1 MASFVLRVISLLAI
15 LGVAMP
21 AHAEPSFIV
30 GASCNNMD
38 VGTTHMA
45 SNKKDIIACLLDDS
59 GNKVW
64 KSMTSGGN
72 GGMCGFLVLSGYDTN
87 RYVDYGPGNSAPP
100 DVTGSL
106 VRTAWSDGQQIG
118 ASSPTSVIFNSYCNG
133 SSLIS
138 NTGNACDLDCGVQY
152 SGYRL
157 SCPAGYTLQLVSS
170 GPNAIAST
178 THGQGLGGY
187 TISDH
192 SVYYAGAFYDAL
204 SVLPISIL
212 ASRNFNPNYSLG
224 GYFSTWT
231 CIKD

>member
-1 MASFVLRVISLLAI
+1 MASFVLRVISLLAV

-21 AHAEPSFIV
+21 AHATTSFIA
-30 GASCNNMD
+30 GASCNDMD

-72 GGMCGFLVLSGYDTN
+72 GGMCGFLVLSGYDAN
-87 RYVDYGPGNSAPP
+87 RYVAYGPGGNSAPP

-138 NTGNACDLDCGVQY
+138 NTGNACDLNCGVQY

-170 GPNAIAST
+170 GPNIIA
-178 THGQGLGGY
+178 
-187 TISDH
+187 ISDNTF
-192 SVYYAGAFYDAL
+192 YYAGAFYDAL
-204 SVLPISIL
+204 SALPISIL
-212 ASRNFNPNYSLG
+212 ASRNFNPNYPLG

>member
-30 GASCNNMD
+30 GASCNDMD
-38 VGTTHMA
+38 VGTTHKA
-45 SNKKDIIACLLDDS
+45 SNNMDILACLLNTS
-59 GNKVW
+59 GNRVW

-72 GGMCGFLVLSGYDTN
+72 GGMCGFLVLSGYDAN
-87 RYVDYGPGNSAPP
+87 RYVGYGPGTSAPP

-138 NTGNACDLDCGVQY
+138 NTGNACEFDCGVQY
-152 SGYRL
+152 SGYSL

-170 GPNAIAST
+170 GPNVNEP
-178 THGQGLGGY
+178 LGGIPDGGEACSSY
-187 TISDH
+187 
-192 SVYYAGAFYDAL
+192 VYYNGSFNCVS

-212 ASRNFNPNYSLG
+212 TSYG
-224 GYFSTWT
+224 GKLAGYHSTWT
-231 CIKD
+231 CIKN

>member
-1 MASFVLRVISLLAI
+1 MASFVLRVISLLAV

-21 AHAEPSFIV
+21 AHATTSFIT
-30 GASCNNMD
+30 GASCNDMD

-45 SNKKDIIACLLDDS
+45 SNNMDILACLLNTS

-64 KSMTSGGN
+64 KSKTSGGN
-72 GGMCGFLVLSGYDTN
+72 GGMCGFLVLSGYDAN
-87 RYVDYGPGNSAPP
+87 RYVGYGPGGTSAPP

-170 GPNAIAST
+170 GPNVNEP
-178 THGQGLGGY
+178 LGG
-187 TISDH
+187 IPNSDEAC
-192 SVYYAGAFYDAL
+192 SSYVYYNGSFNCAS

-212 ASRNFNPNYSLG
+212 TSYG
-224 GYFSTWT
+224 GKLAGYHSTWT
-231 CIKD
+231 CIKN